1 MLLSRRKSPTQ
12 RHLSRN
18 NDNVPLQQLR
28 KKIPP
33 RTKIPPMVF
42 SFFNKNSRLIQLL
55 LLMAKKWRRSFYMI
69 TVDYIMVFTNFF
81 PFFSQIF
88 TCLWFSTPIW
98 TPLTSIMRS
107 PGLSPASSAGD
118 PASTLPINWPVFTL
132 PANKLKPNPSK
143 SGRLIT
149 WQRRGAGASG
159 GIASIVDCC
168 EFCEYGAMVDDVKPP
183 RNSKIPQSN
192 RIIQNSLASRPQN
205 KILTQLIKRLKFTF
219 FHEIMK
225 QNNKIPPTAEI
236 KPDCPPTSLDCNWLP
251 TEPVSYFLSYQRAGN
266 EWIVF
271 SLSPPLFFSLS
282 LTLFSFD
289 SLSTSQKIKIKWKPH
304 KTVYYQRTFL
314 VFTCP
319 PSIFLFIL
327 PLEKKTNLLL
337 LFIQLVSWVK
347 HFSRWTISC
356 WTFYNDLLIVWKNKQ
371 KPNDWMQCVYSRHI
385 AAASLC
391 AIYISLLSSSPPFY
405 FLFFHNERQWGWRWI
420 ATPSSGQE

>member
-271 SLSPPLFFSLS
+271 SLSPPLFFFSLS
-282 LTLFSFD
+282 HSLLIWLSLYLPKNKNKMETTQDRL
-289 SLSTSQKIKIKWKPH
+289 LSTDLFG
-304 KTVYYQRTFL
+304 VY
-314 VFTCP
+314 
-319 PSIFLFIL
+319 L
-327 PLEKKTNLLL
+327 P
-337 LFIQLVSWVK
+337 
-347 HFSRWTISC
+347 
-356 WTFYNDLLIVWKNKQ
+356 TFYFFIYFTFRKK
-371 KPNDWMQCVYSRHI
+371 KPICSFYSFN
-385 AAASLC
+385 L
-391 AIYISLLSSSPPFY
+391 
-405 FLFFHNERQWGWRWI
+405 FLELNIFHD
-420 ATPSSGQE
+420 GQ